1 MFSPKNP
8 TTLNTP
14 KFDILEYLKQAMLE
28 YKQTHNIQK
37 DYNDDSVRKEFLQ
50 FLNKH
55 ETVIGN
61 MSKEDLEK
69 LKKQLQSCLE
79 SKRKSYCI
87 DCTSG
92 AGYMI
97 TETYLTAT
105 VICINRVGLKA
116 LGEDLKKMR
125 TPEDIEKH
133 KSFWKKL
140 VG

>member
-14 KFDILEYLKQAMLE
+14 KFDILEYLRQAMLE
-28 YKQTHNIQK
+28 YKQKCGIQNN
-37 DYNDDSVRKEFLQ
+37 YNDDSVRKEFLQ

-61 MSKEDLEK
+61 MSKESLEK
-69 LKKQLQSCLE
+69 LKTQLQSCLE
-79 SKRKSYCI
+79 SKRKSYC
-87 DCTSG
+87 TNFSSG
-92 AGYMI
+92 VYMV
-97 TETYLTAT
+97 TETWLTAT

-133 KSFWKKL
+133 KPFWKKL
-140 VG
+140 IG